1 VSPND
6 VVVVLVGAP
15 SEDVAERIAAAV
27 VPEHLAAAVNI
38 LPGVRSIFFWQGRV
52 ETASEVLLMIKTR
65 ADRLPALERRVRDL
79 HPYTVPGF
87 VALPVAAGH
96 APYLAWISDSVTT
109 KGGGTADQE

>member
-1 VSPND
+1 VSPDD
-6 VVVVLVGAP
+6 VVVVLVTAP

-27 VPEHLAAAVNI
+27 VPERLAAAVNI
-38 LPGVRSIFFWQGRV
+38 VPNARSIFLWEGRV
-52 ETASEVLLMIKTR
+52 ETASEALLVIKTR
-65 ADRLPALERRVRDL
+65 ADRLEALERRVRDL

-87 VALPVAAGH
+87 VALPVVAGH